1 MVNSSLT
8 VALCVQCTVWVG
20 LTSWWLR
27 LKGSF
32 PQCRCSS
39 RMAMRSPMAVRM
51 GRHRTEWTWIPES
64 CPVPSG
70 KRSSC
75 NTQVSEGRYHWGA
88 GELQGAGQWSGH
100 GHWCEWQRRQILTL
114 VPQRGTSFCLWGCK
128 LPGETWWRPFYVGV
142 WNHGKFDDITKRC
155 RYFYFTSSARCW
167 FHDTLYSI
175 STSMWWTVPC
185 LRWVNLLVRRQ
196 PHPHDVLYQQCFA
209 SLGNMSG
216 NGCPK
221 CDRARGDEAGRT
233 ILGSRWSEQ
242 T

>member
-1 MVNSSLT
+1 
-8 VALCVQCTVWVG
+8 
-20 LTSWWLR
+20 
-27 LKGSF
+27 
-32 PQCRCSS
+32 
-39 RMAMRSPMAVRM
+39 MRSPMAVRM

-175 STSMWWTVPC
+175 STSMWWTVEGSLTPMMSSTSSV
-185 LRWVNLLVRRQ
+185 LRVLATWAAMVVPNAIGPEGMRPEGPSLAPVGVNKHKLCWK
-196 PHPHDVLYQQCFA
+196 DE
-209 SLGNMSG
+209 S
-216 NGCPK
+216 
-221 CDRARGDEAGRT
+221 RGVKRMHT
-233 ILGSRWSEQ
+233 
-242 T
+242 TP